1 MSNYMAELILTNRE
15 VLLIGGGTVALR
27 KLTGL
32 LITGARILIVSPNLD
47 PQIAKLVQEKR
58 VEYLKASF
66 GPELL
71 EHKPRYT
78 LVFAA
83 TSEVET
89 NRQIA
94 QLCAKEGILCNSA
107 DDPKVSGFLVSAMV
121 RRGAVTVGVGTQGE
135 SPALSRLLKE
145 RIDAWLEP
153 GWGELAQ
160 LFGLKRNDVKERINP
175 IKKRQDF
182 WRSTTLALQSEERY
196 KKTDNREW
204 LENRIVDAESL

>member
-32 LITGARILIVSPNLD
+32 LITGARVLIVSPKLD

-58 VEYLKASF
+58 VEYLNASF
-66 GPELL
+66 GPQLL

-83 TSEVET
+83 TSIAET

-94 QLCAKEGILCNSA
+94 KICAKEGILCNSA
-107 DDPKVSGFLVSAMV
+107 DDPKVSGFLVPAMV
-121 RRGAVTVGVGTQGE
+121 RRGPITVGVGTKGE
-135 SPALSRLLKE
+135 SPALSRLIKE
-145 RIDAWLEP
+145 RIDSWLEP

-160 LFGLKRNDVKERINP
+160 LFGFMRSDVKKRINP

-182 WRSTTLALQSEERY
+182 WRNTTLAVAKEERF
-196 KKTDNREW
+196 KKTDNKEW
-204 LENRIVDAESL
+204 LEKRICDAE